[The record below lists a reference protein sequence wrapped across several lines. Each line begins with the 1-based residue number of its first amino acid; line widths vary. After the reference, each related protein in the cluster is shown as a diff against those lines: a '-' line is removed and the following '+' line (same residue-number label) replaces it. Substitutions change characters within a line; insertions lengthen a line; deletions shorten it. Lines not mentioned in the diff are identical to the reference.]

1 MSRVNHATPC
11 DYPAVDE
18 LGRESCGCSVLP
30 RSSPSQSAVIPGQ
43 QSGGLRSG
51 GTRSRGGVLRYL
63 VPYISGL
70 SLDQPLFSAALQL
83 LFAIFYQQITS
94 CPYSLHPQR
103 RVPFESLQ
111 WPLPALPSLLL
122 CSIARRT
129 AQNVFSTLNCTPLD
143 LGLSIH
149 HHPPLLL
156 HSMATTRSG
165 ALRRRAR
172 PRKHLRP
179 ETARVP
185 RAINGESEETKGT
198 RTCVCIHFYCRQCR

>member
-1 MSRVNHATPC
+1 MLPHAITPQTMSLGEKAAAALFSHA
-11 DYPAVDE
+11 PAPAN
-18 LGRESCGCSVLP
+18 P
-30 RSSPSQSAVIPGQ
+30 RASQANSLAAQ
-43 QSGGLRSG
+43 RSG

-70 SLDQPLFSAALQL
+70 SLDEPLFSAALQL

-103 RVPFESLQ
+103 RAPFESLQ
-111 WPLPALPSLLL
+111 WPLPALPSSLL
-122 CSIARRT
+122 CSIARTT

-143 LGLSIH
+143 LSLFIH

-156 HSMATTRSG
+156 HSMAATRSG

-179 ETARVP
+179 ETARIP

-198 RTCVCIHFYCRQCR
+198 RTCVCIHFYCRQCC